1 MFELYAFLEYMEV
14 ASLSTT
20 TVRNNDTCCRCCCDE
35 ILEVNVDKDIRTITS

>member
-20 TVRNNDTCCRCCCDE
+20 TVRNNDTGAAAAAAT
-35 ILEVNVDKDIRTITS
+35 KF